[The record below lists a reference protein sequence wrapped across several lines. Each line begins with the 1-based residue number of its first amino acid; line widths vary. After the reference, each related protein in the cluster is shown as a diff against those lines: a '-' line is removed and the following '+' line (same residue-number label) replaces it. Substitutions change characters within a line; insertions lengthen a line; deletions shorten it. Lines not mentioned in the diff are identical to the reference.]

1 MVTSED
7 RNVFSARS
15 LHLIG
20 GRSGLDQQ
28 DFGAETSTRIFRG
41 WLKIRKSLGKK
52 RRALE
57 LTTFNTPSLLI
68 IVFFTNRMFPK
79 SLKCLLLVLVYQCAA
94 SSPPNRDGFF
104 GRTFVLYKPSS
115 TDEPL
120 DLDSIL
126 DYDDGKFNV
135 STRNRTRNI
144 KAPASSTT
152 EEALLFLTGPVSTIL
167 IPSFYTLVCCISI
180 PINICAVLAFARAI
194 RPKKPA
200 AIYMLNLAFAD
211 LLFAAMLPFKIAY
224 HFEGNNWKFGA
235 LMCRIVTAAFYWNMY
250 CSVLL
255 IACISVDR
263 LLAVVY
269 PINSLAWRRP
279 QNAVIACVT
288 MWILSCAGS
297 VPLVISN
304 QAHYIDEL
312 NITTCHDVQESSDVM
327 WVKNYFITLCCVV
340 FFLPL
345 VITVASY
352 SRVIWSLRRVS
363 HAVPGSSR
371 RRTRAVVMALT
382 VLVIFVLCFM
392 PTNCLLLAH
401 YFQFNEGTIKSRE
414 NPDGSYGLYL
424 VFLCLGSL
432 NCLLDPLVYYFGSSQ
447 CQRQLSSMLRCQKIT
462 ERGSI
467 THTSS
472 DSCRSSTRKMLK
484 SSHTECSHIKT
495 SVTKMDSF
503 QENLNSQYKKL
514 LV

>member
-1 MVTSED
+1 
-7 RNVFSARS
+7 
-15 LHLIG
+15 
-20 GRSGLDQQ
+20 
-28 DFGAETSTRIFRG
+28 
-41 WLKIRKSLGKK
+41 
-52 RRALE
+52 
-57 LTTFNTPSLLI
+57 
-68 IVFFTNRMFPK
+68 MFPK
-79 SLKCLLLVLVYQCAA
+79 CVKCLLLLLVYQCVA
-94 SSPPNRDGFF
+94 SSERTEFR

-115 TDEPL
+115 TDEPI
-120 DLDSIL
+120 DLDQ
-126 DYDDGKFNV
+126 YFNYGDDKFNV
-135 STRNRTRNI
+135 SITNYTKNVP
-144 KAPASSTT
+144 APKPSTT

-180 PINICAVLAFARAI
+180 PINICAVLAFARGI

-211 LLFAAMLPFKIAY
+211 LLFAVMLPLKISY
-224 HFEGNNWKFGA
+224 HFEGNNWKFGP

-255 IACISVDR
+255 ITCISVDR

-279 QNAVIACVT
+279 RNSIIACAT
-288 MWILSCAGS
+288 MWVLSCAAS

-304 QAHYIDEL
+304 QTHHINEL
-312 NITTCHDVQESSDVM
+312 NITTCHDVQESSDVI
-327 WVKNYFITLCCVV
+327 WVKNYFIALSCVV

-345 VITVASY
+345 IITVVSY

-401 YFQFNEGTIKSRE
+401 YLQFNTEGLENRE

-432 NCLLDPLVYYFGSSQ
+432 NCLLDPMVYYFGSSQ
-447 CQRQLSSMLRCQKIT
+447 CQRQLSSVLRCKKMT
-462 ERGSI
+462 DRGSI
-467 THTSS
+467 SHTSS
-472 DSCRSSTRKMLK
+472 DSCRSSTRKILK
-484 SSHTECSHIKT
+484 PSHTDSSNIMT
-495 SVTKMDSF
+495 SVSKMDSS
-503 QENLNSQYKKL
+503 QQNLNSQYKKL